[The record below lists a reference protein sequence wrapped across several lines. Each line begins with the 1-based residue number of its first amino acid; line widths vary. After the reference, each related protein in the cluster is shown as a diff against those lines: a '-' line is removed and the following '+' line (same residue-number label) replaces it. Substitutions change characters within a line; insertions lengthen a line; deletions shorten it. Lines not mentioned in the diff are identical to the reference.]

1 MKRDKDKIARLSGY
15 QTPETPRAKKKD
27 TDFTSLKEAVD
38 KAKKYDELIK
48 QIKQDRTALLKE
60 FDDYNNQ
67 RSFLRIGYNNGYID
81 GKVAIYKTFLDRL
94 TKYLEG

>member
-1 MKRDKDKIARLSGY
+1 MKKDYDKIARLSGY

-38 KAKKYDELIK
+38 KAKKYDDLIK
-48 QIKQDRTALLKE
+48 QIKRDRTALLKE

-67 RSFLRIGYNNGYID
+67 RSFVRVGYKNGLVD
-81 GKVAIYKTFLDRL
+81 GKIAIYKTFIDRL

>member
-48 QIKQDRTALLKE
+48 QIKQDKAAFAGQLEAYKK
-60 FDDYNNQ
+60 Q
-67 RSFLRIGYNNGYID
+67 RSFLRLGYTNGYVD
-81 GKVAIYKTFLDRL
+81 GKIVLYNEFIGKLSS
-94 TKYLEG
+94 YLED

>member
-1 MKRDKDKIARLSGY
+1 MKRDNNKIARLRGF

-48 QIKQDRTALLKE
+48 QIKQDRLAYLGQLDAYK
-60 FDDYNNQ
+60 NH
-67 RSFLRIGYNNGYID
+67 RSFLRLGYTNGIVNGKIVLYNDFIG
-81 GKVAIYKTFLDRL
+81 KLSS
-94 TKYLEG
+94 YLED